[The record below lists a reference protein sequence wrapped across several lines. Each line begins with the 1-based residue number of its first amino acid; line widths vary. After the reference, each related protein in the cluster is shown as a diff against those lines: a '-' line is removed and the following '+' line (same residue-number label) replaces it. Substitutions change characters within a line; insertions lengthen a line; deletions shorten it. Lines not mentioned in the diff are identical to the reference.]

1 MVGAISVA
9 SKVGGLNIKE
19 YLQLRKKKKKLRTE
33 IAVRVIVCA
42 DPVRTWGRP
51 MCYVTKREKKSS
63 IAATGVGDQASNE
76 GLTEITSGKADF
88 QQGTRN
94 NLQRL
99 TYRGKT
105 VGGERILVWRMS
117 QYEL

>member
-1 MVGAISVA
+1 MRRPSHNVG
-9 SKVGGLNIKE
+9 K
-19 YLQLRKKKKKLRTE
+19 
-33 IAVRVIVCA
+33 A
-42 DPVRTWGRP
+42 DVLCEET
-51 MCYVTKREKKSS
+51 EKKSS

>member
-9 SKVGGLNIKE
+9 SKIGGLNIKE
-19 YLQLRKKKKKLRTE
+19 YLQLRYKVRTE
-33 IAVRVIVCA
+33 IAVRENVCA
-42 DPVRTWGRP
+42 DPVNTWGRS
-51 MCYVTKREKKSS
+51 MCYVKKREKKSS
-63 IAATGVGDQASNE
+63 MAATGVGDQASNE